1 MNLQE
6 QINRIQSMMGVIS
19 EDQNTAK
26 ENLMNSIKEF
36 GVLDSIKM
44 MGGSFD
50 NIVKILGE
58 DSVDE
63 LIYLYLNENCYP
75 DYNWGP
81 ELHDFYRE
89 EIEKYGSYDFL
100 INDEPEYH
108 YIKDAGL
115 YISFR
120 LRDKLDEVFKGYDW
134 VPVFNKWFEE
144 NSGLKTK

>member
-6 QINRIQSMMGVIS
+6 QIHRIQSMMGTIN
-19 EDQNTAK
+19 ENTAK
-26 ENLMNSIKEF
+26 EKLM
-36 GVLDSIKM
+36 DSIRKIGISNVLRM

-63 LIYLYLNENCYP
+63 LIYQYLTENCYP

-100 INDEPEYH
+100 INDELAFFYEKYS
-108 YIKDAGL
+108 GL
-115 YISFR
+115 HIIFR
-120 LRDKLDEVFKGYDW
+120 LRDKLDEVFKGYNW
-134 VPVFNKWFEE
+134 EPVFKKWFEE